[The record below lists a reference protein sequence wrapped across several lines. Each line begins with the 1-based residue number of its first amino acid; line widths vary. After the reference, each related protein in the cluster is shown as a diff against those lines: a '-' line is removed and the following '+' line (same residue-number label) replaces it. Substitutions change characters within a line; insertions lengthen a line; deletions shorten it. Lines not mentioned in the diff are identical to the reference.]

1 MGTEELLSVK
11 HGEYV
16 KGGRQRA
23 LEEQQM
29 EVYLP
34 PTPNECLFQL
44 LGKLKSFWLFTSSD
58 IVK

>member
-1 MGTEELLSVK
+1 MGTVELLSGK

-29 EVYLP
+29 EVHLP
-34 PTPNECLFQL
+34 PLQTNVY
-44 LGKLKSFWLFTSSD
+44 SSSWGN
-58 IVK
+58 